1 MVSKTDGRADCKM
14 SDPTNLDSSAEEPTF
29 EAGLVELQDLVRV
42 LEEGSLGLDESI
54 ARFER
59 GITLLRRCYQALGRA
74 EQKIELL
81 TGFDRSGNPVVAAF
95 DATATLDAS
104 NAAPAKRQ
112 AKTARKK
119 PEPESQPGLSLPEEK
134 DRSLPLF

>member
-1 MVSKTDGRADCKM
+1 M
-14 SDPTNLDSSAEEPTF
+14 SEIPNSAPCGDRPTF
-29 EAGLVELQDLVRV
+29 EAGLVELQALVRE

-59 GITLLRRCYQALGRA
+59 GISILRRCYQALEQA

-81 TGFDRSGNPVVAAF
+81 TGFDRDGNPVTAPF
-95 DATATLDAS
+95 DGTATLDAA
-104 NAAPAKRQ
+104 NGVPAKRSS
-112 AKTARKK
+112 KTARKK
-119 PEPESQPGLSLPEEK
+119 PEPDSQAGLSVPEER

>member
-1 MVSKTDGRADCKM
+1 M
-14 SDPTNLDSSAEEPTF
+14 SDPPKIDPCADEPTF

-59 GITLLRRCYQALGRA
+59 GISLLRRCYQALERA

-81 TGFDRSGNPVVAAF
+81 TGFDRLGNPVIAAF
-95 DATATLDAS
+95 DATATLDATS
-104 NAAPAKRQ
+104 VAPVKRQ
-112 AKTARKK
+112 AKTGRKR
-119 PEPESQPGLSLPEEK
+119 PEPEAQPGLSLPEEK